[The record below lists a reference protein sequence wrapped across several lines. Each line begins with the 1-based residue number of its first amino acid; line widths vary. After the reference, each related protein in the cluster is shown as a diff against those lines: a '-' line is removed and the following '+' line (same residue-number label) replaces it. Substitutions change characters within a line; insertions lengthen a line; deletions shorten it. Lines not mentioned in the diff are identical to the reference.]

1 MLNQSI
7 GPNMKFSLLRNASFG
22 IALTLVF
29 SLEVAQAQLTGLGGA
44 TGGLGGGT
52 GGLGGTTGPTG
63 FGGAAGG
70 AVGGAAAA
78 NKLPGSFGGLGITGQ
93 SRLELTTL
101 NPSAAFSS
109 GQNVSGAPT
118 TAGQVSSGSAFG
130 TTAFSNTAGGAGAA
144 GGLGGSAIG
153 GAGLGGGFG
162 GIGGR
167 GLGGLGGIGG
177 LGGLGGGGAGNASA
191 QAKKLIRPIV
201 RPDIDFERE
210 SPVTIATNA
219 QGRLARIPLPKKLR
233 GVISSVDGETI
244 VLRGEVA
251 TESEKRLV
259 ERLVKL
265 EPGIDLVRN
274 EVTVRTNPL
283 ERIQAKPSR

>member
-1 MLNQSI
+1 L
-7 GPNMKFSLLRNASFG
+7 FLLSLFPAFG
-22 IALTLVF
+22 IVT
-29 SLEVAQAQLTGLGGA
+29 ED
-44 TGGLGGGT
+44 
-52 GGLGGTTGPTG
+52 GGTTGGATG

-78 NKLPGSFGGLGITGQ
+78 SKLPGSFGGLGVTGQ

-109 GQNVSGAPT
+109 GQSVSGAPT
-118 TAGQVSSGSAFG
+118 LAGQTTSGSAFG
-130 TTAFSNTAGGAGAA
+130 TTAFSNTAGGTGAA

-153 GAGLGGGFG
+153 GAGLGGGLG
-162 GIGGR
+162 GGR
-167 GLGGLGGIGG
+167 FGGLGGIGG

-201 RPDIDFERE
+201 RPDIEFERA
-210 SPVTIATNA
+210 SPAAIATNA
-219 QGRLARIPLPKKLR
+219 QSRLSRIPLPKKLR
-233 GVISSVDGETI
+233 SVISSVEGETI

-251 TESEKRLV
+251 TESEKRMV